1 MRLKMMK
8 MHKMTMGAYTMSIV
22 QVEISILCLT
32 WVLEVIL
39 RRLEINLDQDLTQ
52 PLSKSLTKKY

>member
-1 MRLKMMK
+1 MMK